1 MQPSMI
7 ARAIAALCLLPALPG
22 LVLAQETRL
31 APVEVRADHQDE
43 LDPDSLANP
52 YRVAPSSR
60 PSVQTLGADEIAAY
74 APRDVFDLLNH
85 AVGVLPLYQGRK
97 VPMHLQIRGEGNFAY
112 IIDGAYIE
120 RDTGARILAAL
131 PLDAI
136 EHVEIVRDATA
147 LTLGPLVNFASA
159 AGAPNDGFIVI
170 RTRKPKRTG
179 GHLKA
184 QVEGEGTTALEGGAA
199 WHGEQ
204 GAYAGAVLRGF
215 DTDGQT
221 DAHTARDNLTALAL
235 GGIAQDRYALDLT
248 AFRDHGKFDFQR
260 ANAQAGAVMANQKW
274 SFDPIGT
281 TLFALNARWS
291 WDDRQTTLFSV
302 YRNEL
307 KATFQQGSFASNA
320 VVLHANEETSTGVA
334 LKHGLRLGDTLLQ
347 AGLQYNHWET
357 PTGQLF
363 YEYAPRDEEIA
374 SGFMLAEHKL
384 LGGALVLDGAY
395 RADQKNILKGV
406 DSYGHSSAY
415 NASTFT
421 DRRLPIAQFVSLG
434 ASWTPLPDWAYTAR
448 YAYGAQSGNLAVY
461 TDVGTVLHD
470 EVQNKAEVSA
480 RYAGLAEWVE
490 PQLTLFYAHDENYKY
505 PVRFDN
511 TTQQAIFAEATAH
524 KTGLEFSLHGHLGE
538 DTRWHLGWTHLFYD
552 PMVDDH
558 GRTAPRNLAVM
569 NLTHDWKR
577 WEFQGALQYVD
588 AFSSNFPTGGAYK
601 PIGDFVRL
609 DLSASHRFALDGRP
623 VTLMLY
629 GRNVGD
635 AHYSTQVGFD
645 DPGAVWG
652 ASAQIDF

>member
-1 MQPSMI
+1 MI
-7 ARAIAALCLLPALPG
+7 ARAVAALGLLASLPG
-22 LVLAQETRL
+22 VVPAQEARL
-31 APVEVRADHQDE
+31 DPVEVRADRQNA
-43 LDPDSLANP
+43 LDPDSIANP
-52 YRVAPSSR
+52 YRVSPSSR
-60 PSVQTLGADEIAAY
+60 ASVQTLNADEIAAY

-136 EHVEIVRDATA
+136 ERVEIVRDATA

-159 AGAPNDGFIVI
+159 GGAPNDGFVVI
-170 RTRKPKRTG
+170 RTRKPGRTG

-184 QVEGEGTTALEGGAA
+184 QLESEGTTALEGGAS
-199 WHGEQ
+199 WRGEQ

-215 DTDGQT
+215 ETDGQT
-221 DAHTARDNLTALAL
+221 GAHAARDNLTALAL
-235 GGIAQDRYALDLT
+235 GGVAQDRYTLDLT
-248 AFRDHGKFDFQR
+248 AFRDHGSFEFQR
-260 ANAQAGAVMANQKW
+260 ANAQAGAVMAGQKW
-274 SFDPIGT
+274 AFDPIGT
-281 TLFALNARWS
+281 TLFALNARVA

-307 KATFQQGSFASNA
+307 KATFEQGSFTSNA
-320 VVLHANEETSTGVA
+320 VVLHANEETSTGAA
-334 LKHGLRLGDTLLQ
+334 LKHGLRLGDTLVQ
-347 AGLQYNHWET
+347 AGLQYHHWET

-374 SGFMLAEHKL
+374 SGFLLAEHQL
-384 LGGALVLDGAY
+384 LDGALVLDGAY

-406 DSYGHSSAY
+406 DSYGHASAY

-421 DRRLPIAQFVSLG
+421 DRRLPIAHFVALG
-434 ASWTPLPDWAYTAR
+434 ASWTPRPDWAYTAR
-448 YAYGAQSGNLAVY
+448 YAYGAQSANLAVY

-480 RYAGLAEWVE
+480 RYSGLGDWIE

-505 PVRFDN
+505 PVRFD
-511 TTQQAIFAEATAH
+511 TGTQQAIFTEATAH
-524 KTGLEFSLHGHLGE
+524 KTGLEISAHGHLGE
-538 DTRWHLGWTHLFYD
+538 DTRWHLGWTHMFYN
-552 PMVDDH
+552 PIVDDH
-558 GRTAPRNLAVM
+558 GRTAPRNQAVLS
-569 NLTHDWKR
+569 LTHAWKV

-609 DLSASHRFALDGRP
+609 DLSASHRVALGGRP
-623 VTLMLY
+623 ITLRFY

-635 AHYSTQVGFD
+635 AHYSTQVGFT
-645 DPGAVWG
+645 DPGTVWG
-652 ASAQIDF
+652 ASAQLDF